1 MQRIE
6 RDKSQHQVH
15 ASQSA
20 MENTPDIPDLIE
32 KLGSDL
38 NPVQKKSAYTLSSNV
53 GDPAFAEVFI
63 SEGGLVKLKELILKT
78 NGNTLAYSLK
88 ALDGLLE
95 VDKGWECM
103 DQELLMKV
111 CIYAS
116 GSEAHGLQDIRLL
129 SW

>member
-1 MQRIE
+1 
-6 RDKSQHQVH
+6 
-15 ASQSA
+15 
-20 MENTPDIPDLIE
+20 MENNPDISELIE

-38 NPVQKKSAYTLSSNV
+38 DPIRKKAAYTLSNNV

-63 SEGGLVKLKELILKT
+63 SEGGLANLKGLILNT

-103 DQELLMKV
+103 DQELLKRV
-111 CIYAS
+111 CICTS
-116 GSEAHGLQDIRLL
+116 DPEARGLQDSRLSSLL
-129 SW
+129 SHNHL